1 MIEFQTKEKITNDIN
16 KTLKNVSS
24 QGLSIILT
32 NNVNLRDLK
41 PSIIVRI
48 QFIKKVMM
56 TLESSTDVEL
66 RDTEITHAGH
76 FACYSVYIQLEIKQS
91 KFLAS

>member
-66 RDTEITHAGH
+66 R
-76 FACYSVYIQLEIKQS
+76 YS
-91 KFLAS
+91 